1 MLAHDHWKGL
11 GLGIEG
17 AYHDLPPTFSL
28 CLAVNGLNPSLYCES
43 KLI

>member
-11 GLGIEG
+11 SLGIEG
-17 AYHDLPPTFSL
+17 VYHDLPPNFSL
-28 CLAVNGLNPSLYCES
+28 CLAVTRVNPNLYCES